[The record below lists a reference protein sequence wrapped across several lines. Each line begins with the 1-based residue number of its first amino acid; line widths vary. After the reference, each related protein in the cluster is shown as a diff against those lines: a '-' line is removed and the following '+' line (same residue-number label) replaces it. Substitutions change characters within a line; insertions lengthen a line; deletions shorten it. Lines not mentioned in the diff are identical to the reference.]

1 MINSTAAFNS
11 FTGVATICLSTSYGI
26 PILVSILRG
35 RKLVKDAPFSLGK
48 FGMIINI
55 LTIFWI
61 VLAIVLFC
69 MPIAIPVTAAG
80 MNYASVVFAGF
91 TIISGA
97 WYFIRGRKAFT
108 GPPVES
114 DVEPHAVAACTGE
127 EVEKIQKESF

>member
-1 MINSTAAFNS
+1 
-11 FTGVATICLSTSYGI
+11 
-26 PILVSILRG
+26 
-35 RKLVKDAPFSLGK
+35 
-48 FGMIINI
+48 
-55 LTIFWI
+55 
-61 VLAIVLFC
+61 

-80 MNYASVVFAGF
+80 MSEFLVLYTLGSGPNNPLDYASVVFAGF

-127 EVEKIQKESF
+127 EVEKI